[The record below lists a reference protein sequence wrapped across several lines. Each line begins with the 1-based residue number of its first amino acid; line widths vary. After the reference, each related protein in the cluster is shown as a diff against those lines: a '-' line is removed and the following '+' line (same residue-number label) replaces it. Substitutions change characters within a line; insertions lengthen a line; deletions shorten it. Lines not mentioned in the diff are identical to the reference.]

1 MPSKPLVLIV
11 LGVVT
16 IALLALWLFDLNQP
30 QTPID
35 NELSV
40 IDVLGGNEEEGF
52 ARAEAVRDFV
62 FPVDHG
68 PHPEF
73 KTEWWYFTGNLFA
86 HEGRRFGYQL
96 TFFRSALT
104 PLPSSRRSNWSA
116 NQIFMAHFAV
126 TDPGNERFYFQER
139 FSRAA
144 LGLAGAEALPLKV
157 WLEDWSATSLD
168 VSFPLRLVAETEHVA
183 IELFLHQAK
192 PIVLQGQ
199 NGLSQK
205 SAEPGNASYY
215 YSVTRLPTEG
225 RIRIGN
231 KTFKVSGNSWLDRE
245 WSTSVLGDDQ
255 VGWDWFSLQFNDGR
269 ELMYYQLRNKDG
281 SVDPLSSGV
290 LVREDGKTQYLRSTE
305 IDIEI
310 QDRWRSPIT
319 GATYPNAWTLAIPEK
334 DILLNIAPVL
344 KKQELNTT
352 VRYWEGA
359 VDVQGRQHGKVVTGY
374 GYVELTGYD

>member
-126 TDPGNERFYFQER
+126 TDAGNERFYFQER